1 MNFDFEPGDY
11 VINPK
16 NKNWGIGQIQSII
29 NNKITVNFEN
39 KGKQVIN
46 SFEITLEKVKNIEKT

>member
-1 MNFDFEPGDY
+1 MNFDYEPGDY

-29 NNKITVNFEN
+29 KEKVTINFEN

-46 SFEITLEKVKNIEKT
+46 ASKITLKKVKNFERN